1 MSNNFKDDF
10 EKNRQ
15 SIDTNSHQD
24 HTVEKDQ
31 SELEHQDTIENT
43 EQQFPPRN
51 AQRRK
56 RRRDL
61 ATNHNKQVHNESQTS
76 EDNVQNEAGPID
88 DRQVESSHS
97 TESQEPSHQ
106 DSTPQHEEEYYNKNA
121 FAMDKSHPEPIEDN
135 DKHETIKDAENNTE
149 HSTVSDK
156 SEAEQ
161 SQQPKPYFTTGA
173 NQSETSKNE
182 HDNDSVKQDQDE
194 PKEHH
199 NGKKA
204 AAIGAGTAGVAGAAG
219 AMAASK
225 AKKHSNDAQNKSNSG
240 KANNST
246 EDKAS
251 QDKSKDHHN
260 GKKGAAIGAGTAGLA
275 GGAASKSAS
284 AASKPHASNNASQNH
299 DEHDNHDRD
308 KERKKGGMAKVLLP
322 LIAAVLII
330 GALAIFGGMAL
341 NNHNNGTKENKIA
354 NTNKNN
360 ADESK
365 DKDTSKDAS
374 KDKSKSTDSDKSKDD
389 QDKATKDESDNDQNN
404 ANQANNQAQNNQNQQ
419 QANQNQQQQQQRQG
433 GGQRHTVN
441 GQENLYRIAIQYYG
455 SGSPENVEKIRRAN
469 GLSGNNIRNGQ
480 QIVIP

>member
-24 HTVEKDQ
+24 HTEDVEKDQ

-61 ATNHNKQVHNESQTS
+61 ATNHNKQHHDESQAS
-76 EDNVQNEAGPID
+76 DDNAHNEAGTLD
-88 DRQVESSHS
+88 DRQVESSAHS
-97 TESQEPSHQ
+97 SVNQEPSHQ

-149 HSTVSDK
+149 HSTVSNK
-156 SEAEQ
+156 SKAEQ

-194 PKEHH
+194 SKDHH
-199 NGKKA
+199 SGKKG
-204 AAIGAGTAGVAGAAG
+204 AAIGAGTAGVAGA
-219 AMAASK
+219 MADSK

-260 GKKGAAIGAGTAGLA
+260 G
-275 GGAASKSAS
+275 
-284 AASKPHASNNASQNH
+284 
-299 DEHDNHDRD
+299 
-308 KERKKGGMAKVLLP
+308 KKGGMAKVLLP

>member
-24 HTVEKDQ
+24 HTEDVEKDQ

-76 EDNVQNEAGPID
+76 EDNVQNEAGTID

-135 DKHETIKDAENNTE
+135 DKHDTIKNAENNTE

-260 GKKGAAIGAGTAGLA
+260 GKKVQRSVLEQQVWLEA
-275 GGAASKSAS
+275 
-284 AASKPHASNNASQNH
+284 QQV
-299 DEHDNHDRD
+299 
-308 KERKKGGMAKVLLP
+308 KVLLP
-322 LIAAVLII
+322 LQNHMPLIMQAKTMMNMTI
-330 GALAIFGGMAL
+330 MTEI
-341 NNHNNGTKENKIA
+341 
-354 NTNKNN
+354 KNVKKV
-360 ADESK
+360 AWPK
-365 DKDTSKDAS
+365 YCY
-374 KDKSKSTDSDKSKDD
+374 
-389 QDKATKDESDNDQNN
+389 
-404 ANQANNQAQNNQNQQ
+404 
-419 QANQNQQQQQQRQG
+419 
-433 GGQRHTVN
+433 H
-441 GQENLYRIAIQYYG
+441 
-455 SGSPENVEKIRRAN
+455 
-469 GLSGNNIRNGQ
+469 
-480 QIVIP
+480 